1 MKSALFRHRS
11 LGATVVALLGL
22 FLVSGSLAQAQIADR
37 PKASPEQQKLAMFAG
52 EWSYEGTFKDT
63 VLGPGGK
70 FAGKDT
76 VRFTLDGLFLE
87 SRGRDKGVYG
97 GKEITYEG
105 LTIRWYDAAAKV
117 YRFQSFDN
125 DGFVG
130 SGTFTVAGSTWTNSG
145 TSTSAK
151 GQKVKNRGTSTF
163 SADGKS
169 QTSKSEISFDDG
181 KTWSLLWELTAK
193 KTKD

>member
-11 LGATVVALLGL
+11 PGATVVALLGL

-37 PKASPEQQKLAMFAG
+37 PKAAPEQQKLAIFAG

-70 FAGKDT
+70 FTGKET
-76 VRFTLDGLFLE
+76 ARLAMDGLFLE

-105 LTIRWYDAAAKV
+105 LSVRWYDAAAKV

-130 SGTFTVAGSTWTNSG
+130 SGTFSVAGSTWTNTGS
-145 TSTSAK
+145 STSAK
-151 GQKVKNRGTSTF
+151 GEKMKNRGTSVF
-163 SADGKS
+163 SADGK
-169 QTSKSEISFDDG
+169 TYTTKSEISFDDG
-181 KTWSLLWELTAK
+181 KTWVLLWESTSK
-193 KTKD
+193 KIKD